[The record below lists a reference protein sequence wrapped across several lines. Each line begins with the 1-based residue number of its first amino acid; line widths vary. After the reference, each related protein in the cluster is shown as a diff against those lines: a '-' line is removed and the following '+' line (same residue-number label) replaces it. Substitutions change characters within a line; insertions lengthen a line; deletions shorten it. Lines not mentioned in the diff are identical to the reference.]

1 MKKKKKSDI
10 KKDISNRLWIKLT
23 TPKQRKM
30 TFGKTCKSP
39 PASNWQWLSSPSNN
53 SMTYGSTWHTLPN
66 PPLTLHSVANP
77 PAPALGWDRVSWG
90 HLSRAEYFGVR
101 PSCKPWRKKERADAE
116 RMVNRK
122 EERGGG
128 GGGRGGE
135 KKTDFFMLFSPEK
148 VVNKISRK
156 QKIEIN

>member
-1 MKKKKKSDI
+1 
-10 KKDISNRLWIKLT
+10 
-23 TPKQRKM
+23 
-30 TFGKTCKSP
+30 
-39 PASNWQWLSSPSNN
+39 
-53 SMTYGSTWHTLPN
+53 MTYGSTWHTLPN

-101 PSCKPWRKKERADAE
+101 PSCKPWRKKKNGRTRNEWLIE
-116 RMVNRK
+116 KKNG
-122 EERGGG
+122 EE
-128 GGGRGGE
+128 E
-135 KKTDFFMLFSPEK
+135 EEEEKKKTDFFMLFSPEK